1 MPQKIRVS
9 ILDDHQSIIDGY
21 SFRLSTH
28 PEIQVVATANYGDEL
43 EPMLAHNPTDVLLL
57 DVTVPTS
64 PRHLDPYPI
73 LHVIPRLLQIYDDLS
88 ILVISMHAQR
98 ALISAVMEAGANGY
112 IFKDDQPSIRQ
123 LGAIVLSVTKGGI
136 YLSHKAHMLMMK
148 RQSDGLG
155 PLLTTRQ
162 TEALSVCAAYP
173 EDTSAN
179 LAKEDGDCQFND
191 AEPSFRVLY
200 PAECTQPGHCHHQ
213 GSPARV
219 DYPRG
224 GSSQYPNVSR
234 KENLNRAVS
243 TAAPSNRLCPA

>member
-1 MPQKIRVS
+1 MSQKIRVS

-21 SFRLSTH
+21 SFRLSTQ

-43 EPMLAHNPTDVLLL
+43 EPMLARNPTDVLLL

-64 PRHLDPYPI
+64 PHRLDPYPI

-98 ALISAVMEAGANGY
+98 ALISAVMEAGASGY

-179 LAKEDGDCQFND
+179 LAKRMGIAN
-191 AEPSFRVLY
+191 STMRNLLS
-200 PAECTQPGHCHHQ
+200 
-213 GSPARV
+213 GSYIRL
-219 DYPRG
+219 
-224 GSSQYPNVSR
+224 NVR
-234 KENLNRAVS
+234 NRA
-243 TAAPSNRLCPA
+243 TAITKARQLGLITPEVAVPNIRTLAEKKI

>member
-112 IFKDDQPSIRQ
+112 IFKDDQPIIRQ

-179 LAKEDGDCQFND
+179 LAKRMGIAN
-191 AEPSFRVLY
+191 STMRNLLS
-200 PAECTQPGHCHHQ
+200 
-213 GSPARV
+213 GSYIRL
-219 DYPRG
+219 
-224 GSSQYPNVSR
+224 NVR
-234 KENLNRAVS
+234 NRA
-243 TAAPSNRLCPA
+243 TAITKARQLGLITPEVAVPNIRTLAEKKI

>member
-21 SFRLSTH
+21 SFRLSTQ

-43 EPMLAHNPTDVLLL
+43 EPMLARNPTDVLLL

-64 PRHLDPYPI
+64 PHRLDPYPI

-98 ALISAVMEAGANGY
+98 ALISAVMEAGASGY

-123 LGAIVLSVTKGGI
+123 LGVIVLSVTKGGI

-179 LAKEDGDCQFND
+179 LAKRMGIAN
-191 AEPSFRVLY
+191 STMRNLLS
-200 PAECTQPGHCHHQ
+200 
-213 GSPARV
+213 GSYIRL
-219 DYPRG
+219 
-224 GSSQYPNVSR
+224 NVR
-234 KENLNRAVS
+234 NRA
-243 TAAPSNRLCPA
+243 TAITKARQLGLITPEVAVPNILTLAEKKI

>member
-64 PRHLDPYPI
+64 LRRLDPYPI

-179 LAKEDGDCQFND
+179 LAKRMGIAN
-191 AEPSFRVLY
+191 STMRNLLS
-200 PAECTQPGHCHHQ
+200 
-213 GSPARV
+213 GSYIRL
-219 DYPRG
+219 
-224 GSSQYPNVSR
+224 NVR
-234 KENLNRAVS
+234 NRA
-243 TAAPSNRLCPA
+243 TAITKARQLGLITPEVAVPNIRTLAEKKI

>member
-21 SFRLSTH
+21 SFRLSTY

-43 EPMLAHNPTDVLLL
+43 EPMLARNPTEVLLL

-64 PRHLDPYPI
+64 PHRLDPYPI

-98 ALISAVMEAGANGY
+98 ALISAVMEAGASGY

-179 LAKEDGDCQFND
+179 LAKRMGIAN
-191 AEPSFRVLY
+191 STMRNLLS
-200 PAECTQPGHCHHQ
+200 
-213 GSPARV
+213 GSYIRL
-219 DYPRG
+219 
-224 GSSQYPNVSR
+224 NVR
-234 KENLNRAVS
+234 NRATAINKARQLGLITPEV
-243 TAAPSNRLCPA
+243 AAPNIRTLAEKKI

>member
-21 SFRLSTH
+21 SFRLSTY

-43 EPMLAHNPTDVLLL
+43 EPMLARNPTDVLLL

-64 PRHLDPYPI
+64 PRRLDPYPI

-136 YLSHKAHMLMMK
+136 YLSHRAHMLMMK

-179 LAKEDGDCQFND
+179 LAKRMGIAN
-191 AEPSFRVLY
+191 STMRNLLS
-200 PAECTQPGHCHHQ
+200 
-213 GSPARV
+213 GSYIRLSV
-219 DYPRG
+219 R
-224 GSSQYPNVSR
+224 
-234 KENLNRAVS
+234 NRA
-243 TAAPSNRLCPA
+243 TAITKARQLGLITPEVAVPNIRTLAEKKI

>member
-21 SFRLSTH
+21 SFRLSTQ

-43 EPMLAHNPTDVLLL
+43 EPMLARNPTDVLLL

-64 PRHLDPYPI
+64 PHRLDPYPI

-98 ALISAVMEAGANGY
+98 ALISAVMEAGASGY

-123 LGAIVLSVTKGGI
+123 LGVIVLSVTKGGI

-179 LAKEDGDCQFND
+179 LAKRMGIAN
-191 AEPSFRVLY
+191 STMRNLLS
-200 PAECTQPGHCHHQ
+200 
-213 GSPARV
+213 GSYIRL
-219 DYPRG
+219 
-224 GSSQYPNVSR
+224 NVR
-234 KENLNRAVS
+234 NRA
-243 TAAPSNRLCPA
+243 TAITKARQLGLITPEVAVPNIRTLAEKKI

>member
-21 SFRLSTH
+21 SFRLSTQ

-43 EPMLAHNPTDVLLL
+43 EPMLARNPTDVLLL

-64 PRHLDPYPI
+64 PHRLDPYPI

-98 ALISAVMEAGANGY
+98 ALISAVMEAGASGY

-179 LAKEDGDCQFND
+179 LAKRMGIAN
-191 AEPSFRVLY
+191 STMRNLLS
-200 PAECTQPGHCHHQ
+200 
-213 GSPARV
+213 GSYIRL
-219 DYPRG
+219 
-224 GSSQYPNVSR
+224 NVR
-234 KENLNRAVS
+234 NRA
-243 TAAPSNRLCPA
+243 TAITKARQLGLITPEVAVPNIRTLAEKKI

>member
-112 IFKDDQPSIRQ
+112 IFKDDRPSIRQ

-179 LAKEDGDCQFND
+179 LAKRMGIAN
-191 AEPSFRVLY
+191 STMRNLLS
-200 PAECTQPGHCHHQ
+200 
-213 GSPARV
+213 GSYIRL
-219 DYPRG
+219 
-224 GSSQYPNVSR
+224 NVR
-234 KENLNRAVS
+234 NRA
-243 TAAPSNRLCPA
+243 TAITKARQLGLITPEVAVPNIRTLAEKKI

>member
-43 EPMLAHNPTDVLLL
+43 EPMLARNPTDVLLL

-64 PRHLDPYPI
+64 PHRLDPYPI

-179 LAKEDGDCQFND
+179 LAKRMGIAN
-191 AEPSFRVLY
+191 STMRNLLS
-200 PAECTQPGHCHHQ
+200 
-213 GSPARV
+213 GSYIRL
-219 DYPRG
+219 
-224 GSSQYPNVSR
+224 NVR
-234 KENLNRAVS
+234 NRA
-243 TAAPSNRLCPA
+243 TAITKARQLGLITPEMAVPNIRTLAEKKI

>member
-43 EPMLAHNPTDVLLL
+43 EPMLARNPTDVLLL

-64 PRHLDPYPI
+64 PRRLDPYPI

-136 YLSHKAHMLMMK
+136 YLSHRAHMLMMK

-179 LAKEDGDCQFND
+179 LAKRMGIAN
-191 AEPSFRVLY
+191 STMRNLLS
-200 PAECTQPGHCHHQ
+200 
-213 GSPARV
+213 GSYIRLSV
-219 DYPRG
+219 R
-224 GSSQYPNVSR
+224 
-234 KENLNRAVS
+234 NRA
-243 TAAPSNRLCPA
+243 TAITKARQLGLITPEVAVPNIRTLAEKKI

>member
-21 SFRLSTH
+21 SFRLSTQ

-43 EPMLAHNPTDVLLL
+43 ESMLARNPTDVLLL

-64 PRHLDPYPI
+64 PHRLDPYPI

-98 ALISAVMEAGANGY
+98 ALISAVMEAGASGY

-123 LGAIVLSVTKGGI
+123 LGVIVLSVTKGGI

-179 LAKEDGDCQFND
+179 LAKRMGIAN
-191 AEPSFRVLY
+191 STMRNLLS
-200 PAECTQPGHCHHQ
+200 
-213 GSPARV
+213 GSYIRL
-219 DYPRG
+219 
-224 GSSQYPNVSR
+224 NVR
-234 KENLNRAVS
+234 NRA
-243 TAAPSNRLCPA
+243 TAITKARQLGLITPEVAVPNIRTLAEKKI

>member
-21 SFRLSTH
+21 SFRLSTQ

-43 EPMLAHNPTDVLLL
+43 EPMLARNPTDVLLL

-64 PRHLDPYPI
+64 PHRLDPYPI

-179 LAKEDGDCQFND
+179 LAKRMGIAN
-191 AEPSFRVLY
+191 STMRNLLS
-200 PAECTQPGHCHHQ
+200 
-213 GSPARV
+213 GSYIRL
-219 DYPRG
+219 
-224 GSSQYPNVSR
+224 NVR
-234 KENLNRAVS
+234 NRA
-243 TAAPSNRLCPA
+243 TAITKARQLGLITPEVAVPNIRTLAEKKI

>member
-179 LAKEDGDCQFND
+179 LAKRMGIAN
-191 AEPSFRVLY
+191 STMRNLLS
-200 PAECTQPGHCHHQ
+200 
-213 GSPARV
+213 GSYIRL
-219 DYPRG
+219 
-224 GSSQYPNVSR
+224 NVR
-234 KENLNRAVS
+234 NRA
-243 TAAPSNRLCPA
+243 TAITKARQLGLITPEVAVPNIRTLAEKKI